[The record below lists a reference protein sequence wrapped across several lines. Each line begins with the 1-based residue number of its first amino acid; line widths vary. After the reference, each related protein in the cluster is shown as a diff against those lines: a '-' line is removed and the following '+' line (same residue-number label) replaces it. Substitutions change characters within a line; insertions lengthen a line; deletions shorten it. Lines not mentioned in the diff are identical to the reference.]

1 MSGSGRIKKQEPGHI
16 ILTRAQPGALGL
28 QNKMEK

>member
-1 MSGSGRIKKQEPGHI
+1 MSGSGHIKSQEPGHI
-16 ILTRAQPGALGL
+16 IQTGAQPGALGL